1 MNSDVI
7 VFIVIL
13 AYAVWAVYSGWK
25 IMNGRF
31 EFLEQKTIPIRIL
44 KVISIILVGSVYGVI
59 NLTVLVITNIL
70 KLVKLICHL

>member
-44 KVISIILVGSVYGVI
+44 KVSSIILVGSVYGVI